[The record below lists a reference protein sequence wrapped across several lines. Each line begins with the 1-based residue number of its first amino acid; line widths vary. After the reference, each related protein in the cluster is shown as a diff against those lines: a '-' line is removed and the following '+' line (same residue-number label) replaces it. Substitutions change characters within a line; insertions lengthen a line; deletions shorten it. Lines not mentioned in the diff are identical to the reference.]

1 MNCLFCK
8 IVNKEVPCSKV
19 YEDDKILGFLSI
31 EPINK
36 GHVLII
42 PKEHYI
48 NILDVDEIVLKDIIS
63 VVKKVALGVKKA
75 VNADG
80 IVITQNNGKCAG
92 QAIMHLHF
100 HVIPRFKGD
109 GLGHWDH
116 KEYKDNE
123 MKEYSEKISS
133 ELKK

>member
-1 MNCLFCK
+1 MDCLFCK
-8 IVNKEVPCSKV
+8 IVNNEISYHKV

-42 PKEHYI
+42 PKKHYVG
-48 NILDVDEIVLKDIIS
+48 ILDVDEEILKDIIS
-63 VVKKVALGVKKA
+63 VVKKVALGVKNA

-80 IVITQNNGKCAG
+80 IVITQNNGKYAG

-100 HVIPRFKGD
+100 HVIPRFKED

-116 KEYKDNE
+116 KKYEGDE
-123 MKEYSEKISS
+123 MREYSSKISS
-133 ELKK
+133 FLS